1 MSYNGW
7 TNRET
12 WLVNVWF
19 DPQSRADVHMARE
32 VLEEQY
38 DDIPNGPLKDM
49 VDIMAINWDELFEHF
64 EEETEEE
71 Y

>member
-19 DPQSRADVHMARE
+19 DPQSREDLHGIRSMMEDE
-32 VLEEQY
+32 VLALPGWLQ
-38 DDIPNGPLKDM
+38 DFCSFHL
-49 VDIMAINWDELFEHF
+49 VDWNELLDHQ
-64 EEETEEE
+64 TEEE
-71 Y
+71 DA

>member
-19 DPQSRADVHMARE
+19 DPQSREDLEGIRAHIEDE
-32 VLEEQY
+32 VDNL
-38 DDIPNGPLKDM
+38 PLWIQDFCSF
-49 VDIMAINWDELFEHF
+49 DRIDWDELLEHF
-64 EEETEEE
+64 EEEEEDA
-71 Y
+71 